1 MSISDLWSNTDLC
14 ATCWKSNFAECRVRL
29 QKTAVSKCIQIFTFM
44 LQSMHDGV
52 IWGWINVLNG
62 KGRQSLVVALADG
75 WPIKG
80 VSWVTGFSRN
90 DGKPDMSGYLYQED
104 FTIEFSF
111 SFFFWFQH
119 QMNSWQCYAAARDED
134 WSPIMKARVRICLP
148 NYCTIFLFLAMF
160 ILILMLRNMDVLEV
174 RTWF

>member
-1 MSISDLWSNTDLC
+1 MSISDLWSKTDLC

-44 LQSMHDGV
+44 LQSMHDV
-52 IWGWINVLNG
+52 HVLNG

-80 VSWVTGFSRN
+80 VSWVTGFSPN
-90 DGKPDMSGYLYQED
+90 DGKPDMSGYLYKED

-111 SFFFWFQH
+111 LFFFLIPAPDELVTVLCCSQRWRLITDHEGQSPH
-119 QMNSWQCYAAARDED
+119 LPSKVLHHLPVSGRVYLNPYA
-134 WSPIMKARVRICLP
+134 
-148 NYCTIFLFLAMF
+148 T
-160 ILILMLRNMDVLEV
+160 
-174 RTWF
+174 

>member
-52 IWGWINVLNG
+52 IWEWISVLNG

-111 SFFFWFQH
+111 SFFFYSSTRWTRDSAMLQPEMKTDHRSWRPESAFAFQTIAP
-119 QMNSWQCYAAARDED
+119 SSCFW
-134 WSPIMKARVRICLP
+134 PCLS
-148 NYCTIFLFLAMF
+148 
-160 ILILMLRNMDVLEV
+160 
-174 RTWF
+174 